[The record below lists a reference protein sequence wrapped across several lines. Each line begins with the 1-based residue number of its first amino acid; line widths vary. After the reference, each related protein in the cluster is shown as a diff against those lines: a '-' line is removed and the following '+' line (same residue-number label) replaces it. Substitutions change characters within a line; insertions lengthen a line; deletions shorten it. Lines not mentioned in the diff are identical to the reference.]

1 MLEIKI
7 FNRTITVDK
16 RNGVFVVNGDFK
28 ESEHPRDEDGKFT
41 SGSGAEKKPK
51 KLNIAEIKKRLTKEV
66 SADAL
71 KKRLSSFGGSGRGS
85 GYLES
90 GEESVNANIAR
101 SQGLAT
107 GKEILRELK
116 KSGYNIKEADMDD
129 IIMPT
134 EWHHTGRGMKKEYF
148 YDLEDIDE
156 EALDRISDRN
166 DKQDDFE
173 SLKGKEWEKYK
184 KLSDDEL
191 NKRYEQAGGDLV
203 VNKMM
208 RKLDRKKDFI
218 NTILLDDFKKETESV
233 VKKMTD
239 RELQEAAGTNAEYFN
254 KLNREEKEKR
264 LYDYAFYYKPELY
277 KSLLERAKGKI

>member
-7 FNRTITVDK
+7 FNRIITIDK

-41 SGSGAEKKPK
+41 SGSGAEKKPE

-66 SADAL
+66 SAEAL
-71 KKRLSSFGGSGRGS
+71 KKRLSSLGSSGRGS

-107 GKEILRELK
+107 GKEIMKELK
-116 KSGYNIKEADMDD
+116 KSGYNIKEADMQD
-129 IIMPT
+129 IIEPT

-173 SLKGKEWEKYK
+173 SLKNKKWEKYK

-208 RKLDRKKDFI
+208 RKPDRKKYFI
-218 NTILLDDFKKETESV
+218 NTILLDDFKKETEPV

-239 RELQEAAGTNAEYFN
+239 GELQEAVGINAEYFN
-254 KLNREEKEKR
+254 RLNREEKEKQ
-264 LYDYAFYYKPELY
+264 LYDYAFYYEPELY
-277 KSLLERAKGKI
+277 KSLLEKAKG